1 MRRPA
6 IGAAASL
13 RPLDPLRYR
22 SALALGLLRLA
33 TEPRPLRWDRFPRF
47 ALEGDGPPPLLDAE
61 RDG

>member
-1 MRRPA
+1 VRRPV
-6 IGAAASL
+6 IGAPATL

-33 TEPRPLRWDRFPRF
+33 TEPRPLRWDRFPRI
-47 ALEGDGPPPLLDAE
+47 ALERGGAGPVLDAE